1 MIRISRR
8 IALDES
14 ELVFDFVRSSGPG
27 GQNVNKVA
35 TAVRLRFDVPGSRSL
50 PADVRLR
57 LVGIAG
63 RRIAKDGTL
72 SIFARRYRTQDSN
85 RRDAVARLVRLI
97 ERAAVRPKPRRKTL
111 PTRAARERRLE
122 EKRIRGGTKAGRK
135 AVRPEAD

>member
-35 TAVRLRFDVPGSRSL
+35 TAVRLRFDVSGSRSL
-50 PADVRLR
+50 PAGVRLR

-63 RRIAKDGTL
+63 RRIAADGTL
-72 SIFARRYRTQDSN
+72 SILARRYRTQDSN
-85 RRDAVARLVRLI
+85 RRDALARLVRLI

-111 PTRAARERRLE
+111 PTRAARERRLK
-122 EKRIRGGTKAGRK
+122 EKRLRGGTKAGRK
-135 AVRPEAD
+135 AVAPGDE